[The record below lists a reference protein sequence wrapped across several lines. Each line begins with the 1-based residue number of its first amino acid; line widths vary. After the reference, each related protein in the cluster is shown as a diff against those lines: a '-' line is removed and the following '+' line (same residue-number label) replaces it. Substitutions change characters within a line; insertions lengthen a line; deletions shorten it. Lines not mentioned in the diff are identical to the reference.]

1 MKFSHQDPTDKALV
15 AALAREMALCK
26 ECFASFLACSH
37 LCHVQPGQK
46 AAKIKAHET
55 YSAFLS
61 HLYEFYVGCIAR
73 DRGNTAT
80 PPAEDLD
87 KILTHEAQ
95 KQLRNRRLLIEKEV
109 LPGGENLLATL
120 PASVPEEF
128 GRHFRLIRNRTAHA
142 LTERFNPQ
150 KAPSLNEFFKSY
162 HHIILILFFTGQFA
176 WNVKDA
182 EAFEWGDI
190 AAFNFG
196 T

>member
-26 ECFASFLACSH
+26 ECFTSFLACSH
-37 LCHVQPGQK
+37 LCHLNPGKKSAQ
-46 AAKIKAHET
+46 IKAHET

-73 DRGNTAT
+73 DRGNTST
-80 PPAEDLD
+80 PPPEELD
-87 KILTHEAQ
+87 KALTQEAQ

-109 LPGGENLLATL
+109 LPGGASLLTTL
-120 PASVPEEF
+120 PDSVPEEF

-150 KAPSLNEFFKSY
+150 KAPTLNDFFKKY

-176 WNVKDA
+176 WNIKDSDG
-182 EAFEWGDI
+182 FEWGDI
-190 AAFNFG
+190 QEFIFG
-196 T
+196 K